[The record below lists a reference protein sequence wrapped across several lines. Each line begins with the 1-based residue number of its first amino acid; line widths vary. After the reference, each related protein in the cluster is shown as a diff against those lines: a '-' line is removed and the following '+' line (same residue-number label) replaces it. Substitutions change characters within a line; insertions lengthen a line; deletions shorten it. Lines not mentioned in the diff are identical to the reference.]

1 MPLNSSGP
9 ISLAGSTAGQSIA
22 LELGLIATGQISL
35 NDTNVRTLA
44 NVPSGAITMP
54 TNFYGKSNRVQ
65 IALTLSANTA
75 NYTLNTAKV
84 SGLGYVAGSTDVTL
98 TINSGVFVSSASTG
112 SYAFT
117 VDTSW
122 NAGDSVTI
130 VNNGTIVGRGG
141 NGGDSACCGVNNG
154 FSGGPALQVSR
165 ATSIN
170 NGSGRIAGGG
180 GGGGTGFGNFINCI
194 FCKGQPPCSCGT
206 ICLGGAGGGGGIGG
220 STGGAGSN
228 CTGGSSNPGGNG
240 TLTAA
245 GGGGT
250 TPGYSN
256 SAGAGGGYGSAGGN
270 GANSGGTGGSG
281 GAAGA
286 AVVGNSNI
294 TWIAT
299 GTRNGSIS

>member
-1 MPLNSSGP
+1 MPLNNSGP

-22 LELGLIATGQISL
+22 LELNQSATGQISL

-65 IALTLSANTA
+65 IALTISANTA

-84 SGLGYVAGSTDVTL
+84 TGMGYVAGSTDVTL
-98 TINSGVFVSSASTG
+98 TINSGIFVSSSSTG

-122 NAGDSVTI
+122 NAGDGVTL

-141 NGGDSACCGVNNG
+141 NGGDNACLGANPG
-154 FSGGPALQVSR
+154 AAGGPALRVQR

-180 GGGGTGFGNFINCI
+180 GGGGAGAGNNINCI
-194 FCKGQPPCSCGT
+194 PKCGKSGPCSCGYNT
-206 ICLGGAGGGGGIGG
+206 SGGGGGGGGIGG
-220 STGGAGSN
+220 STGGGAAGCSL
-228 CTGGSSNPGGNG
+228 GSGNPGSPGS
-240 TLTAA
+240 LTSA
-245 GGGGT
+245 GGGGGSSYGS
-250 TPGYSN
+250 PGAS
-256 SAGAGGGYGSAGGN
+256 GGGYGS
-270 GANSGGTGGSG
+270 SGGSSAAAG